1 MSELHPE
8 VEPQLAALALDPTR
22 PLVITDADEVL
33 FLFMR
38 ELETYLDV
46 RGMYF
51 DWASY
56 ALSGNLRHRHDDS
69 QVALERVPAM
79 IEDFFEHHTDV
90 LSPVPGAAESLST
103 LAGRAQVVVL
113 TNIPPKQRERRART
127 LAKHGMDYPVVANVG
142 AKGLPVRH
150 LAERINAPVFFL
162 DDSPRNLKSVA
173 LAAERVERLHFV
185 ADARLHKLLGPVTE
199 HHLSTTEWTEAL
211 AFIERRLTESGF

>member
-1 MSELHPE
+1 VSELHPE
-8 VEPQLAALALDPTR
+8 VEPQLAALTLDPAK

-38 ELETYLDV
+38 ELETYLDT

-56 ALSGNLRHRHDDS
+56 ALSGNLRHRVDNTP
-69 QVALERVPAM
+69 VALERVPAM

-103 LAGRAQVVVL
+103 LASRAQVIVL
-113 TNIPPKQRERRART
+113 SNIPPKQRARRART
-127 LAKHGMDYPVVANVG
+127 LARHGMDYPVVANVG

-150 LAERINAPVFFL
+150 LAERVSAPVFFL

-199 HHLSTTEWTEAL
+199 HHLSTTEWSEAL
-211 AFIERRLTESGF
+211 AFIEGRLAAQGY